1 MSDMMC
7 SVLPMW
13 SQLDASTPAM
23 TTRAL
28 DKQPLKDGERN
39 WIGLAST
46 LNTVPEIH
54 SERMSSIAPVL
65 ALISNLQTF
74 EPLVPPYTDAPEG
87 WKLTEL
93 RPRTYGATLDEP
105 YSRDDKSL
113 MLLAATWDS
122 ICF

>member
-1 MSDMMC
+1 M
-7 SVLPMW
+7 
-13 SQLDASTPAM
+13 
-23 TTRAL
+23 
-28 DKQPLKDGERN
+28 
-39 WIGLAST
+39 ST
-46 LNTVPEIH
+46 LNTVPEIYR
-54 SERMSSIAPVL
+54 ERMSSIAPVL

-74 EPLVPPYTDAPEG
+74 EPLVPPYTDAPDG

-93 RPRTYGATLDEP
+93 RPRIYGATLDEP